1 MQVAKPTWVGAVSKP
16 SCDDVSHAKKG
27 TMATELSKD
36 RDVSEHGSR
45 LILITLG
52 IMAATLMQTLDA
64 TIVNV
69 ALPTIQGNLGATQE
83 EGAWVVTG
91 YIISAV
97 IVIPMTPWLQM
108 RFGRR
113 QYYSVAIIGF
123 TIASMLCGIASSI
136 QQLILFRVI
145 QGLFG
150 GGLVATG
157 QAALRDTFPRH
168 LLGASQ
174 AVFALGAIVGP
185 SVGPTVGGWLTD
197 NFSWNWVFFINLAP
211 GIFAATVM
219 LTMMRNPSDPKP
231 IPIDGIGLALLA
243 MGLGSL
249 QYILDEGQR
258 NDWFQDP
265 IIRLFG
271 FTTVVG
277 LAAFIAWE
285 LWGTKRPIVDL
296 RAFKYRAIAAGSALG
311 FAIGSVLFGATVIL
325 PQYVQGILG
334 FTATLSGE
342 LIFVRAAFI
351 ALLTP
356 FIARVAGSGRID
368 TRVLLVTGF
377 SLIGTSQLWLGYIT
391 TSQNDFNSL
400 LGPAIMAGVGLGLMF
415 VPLSIAVLSAIP
427 PEAVPKAAAFQALSL
442 QLGGSFST
450 AALIS
455 LLVRRNA
462 FHQSVLAQSV
472 TPDNIALQNLIQH
485 THNTSAALLN
495 TYQQVLTQASVMAY
509 ADCQWALGALTFF
522 LLPLVFVLPRRR
534 KGAAAPVQIPAE

>member
-1 MQVAKPTWVGAVSKP
+1 
-16 SCDDVSHAKKG
+16 
-27 TMATELSKD
+27 MADELIKD
-36 RDVSEHGSR
+36 RDVTETGAR

-97 IVIPMTPWLQM
+97 IVIPLTPWLQA
-108 RFGRR
+108 RFGRK

-123 TIASMLCGIASSI
+123 TIASMLCGIAGSI
-136 QQLILFRVI
+136 QQLILFRI
-145 QGLFG
+145 LQGLFG
-150 GGLVATG
+150 GGLIATG

-197 NFSWNWVFFINLAP
+197 NFSWNWVFFINLVP
-211 GIFAATVM
+211 GIVAATIV

-231 IPIDGIGLALLA
+231 IPVDALGLGLLA

-258 NDWFQDP
+258 NDWFSDP
-265 IIRLFG
+265 VIRVFG
-271 FTTVVG
+271 LTA
-277 LAAFIAWE
+277 LAGIVAFVCWE

-342 LIFVRAAFI
+342 LIFVRALFI

-356 FIARVAGSGRID
+356 FIARLAGSGRID
-368 TRVLLVTGF
+368 TRILLVTGF
-377 SLIGTSQLWLGYIT
+377 TLIGASQIWLGYIT
-391 TSQNDFNSL
+391 TTQNDFNSL
-400 LGPAIMAGVGLGLMF
+400 VGPAIMAGVGLALLF
-415 VPLSIAVLSAIP
+415 VPISIAVLSSIP
-427 PEAVPKAAAFQALSL
+427 PEVVPKAAAFQSLSL

-450 AALIS
+450 AALIT
-455 LLVRRNA
+455 LLSQRNA
-462 FHQSVLAQSV
+462 FHQAVLSETATHGNIAMQNLLQQSHNQPATLSMVYQQILAQSG
-472 TPDNIALQNLIQH
+472 A
-485 THNTSAALLN
+485 
-495 TYQQVLTQASVMAY
+495 MAY
-509 ADCQWALGALTFF
+509 ADCQFALGALTFV
-522 LLPLVFVLPRRR
+522 LVPLVFVLPKRRR
-534 KGAAAPVQIPAE
+534 GAAAPTEIPVE

>member
-1 MQVAKPTWVGAVSKP
+1 MRAPTI
-16 SCDDVSHAKKG
+16 
-27 TMATELSKD
+27 MATEIVKD
-36 RDVSEHGSR
+36 RDVTENGSR

-52 IMAATLMQTLDA
+52 IMAATLMQTLDS

-97 IVIPMTPWLQM
+97 IVIPMTPWLQA

-113 QYYSVAIIGF
+113 QYYSIAIIGF
-123 TIASMLCGIASSI
+123 TIASILCGMAGSI

-150 GGLVATG
+150 GGLVATS

-197 NFSWNWVFFINLAP
+197 NFSWNWVFFINLVP
-211 GIFAATVM
+211 GIFASIVV

-231 IPIDGIGLALLA
+231 IPIDGVGLGLLA

-249 QYILDEGQR
+249 QYLLDEGQR
-258 NDWFQDP
+258 NDWFSDP
-265 IIRLFG
+265 VIRTFG
-271 FTTVVG
+271 LTTVVG
-277 LAAFIAWE
+277 IAGFIWWE
-285 LWGTKRPIVDL
+285 LYGTKRPLVDL
-296 RAFKYRAIAAGSALG
+296 RAFKHRAIAAGSALG

-325 PQYVQGILG
+325 PQYVQGVLG

-351 ALLTP
+351 AVLTP
-356 FIARVAGSGRID
+356 FIARLAGSGRID
-368 TRVLLVTGF
+368 TRILLVTGF
-377 SLIGTSQLWLGYIT
+377 ALIGASQIWLGYIT

-400 LGPAIMAGVGLGLMF
+400 LGPAIMAGVGLGLLF

-427 PEAVPKAAAFQALSL
+427 PEMVPKAASFQSLSL

-450 AALIS
+450 AALIT
-455 LLVRRNA
+455 LLARRNA
-462 FHQSVLAQSV
+462 FHQAVLSETA
-472 TPDNIALQNLIQH
+472 TPDNSALQILIQH
-485 THNTSAALLN
+485 THSATAALTNL
-495 TYQQVLTQASVMAY
+495 YGLILQQSTVMAY
-509 ADCQWALGALTFF
+509 ADAQWALGALTFF

-534 KGAAAPVQIPAE
+534 KGAAAPINIPAE

>member
-1 MQVAKPTWVGAVSKP
+1 
-16 SCDDVSHAKKG
+16 
-27 TMATELSKD
+27 
-36 RDVSEHGSR
+36 
-45 LILITLG
+45 
-52 IMAATLMQTLDA
+52 MQTLDS

-69 ALPTIQGNLGATQE
+69 ALPTIQGNLGATQD

-97 IVIPMTPWLQM
+97 IVIPLTPWLQA
-108 RFGRR
+108 RFGRK
-113 QYYSVAIIGF
+113 QYYAVAIIGF
-123 TIASMLCGIASSI
+123 TIASMLCGIAGSI
-136 QQLILFRVI
+136 DQLIFYRII

-157 QAALRDTFPRH
+157 QASLRDTFPRH

-197 NFSWNWVFFINLAP
+197 NFSWNWVFYINLVP
-211 GIFAATVM
+211 GIFAAIVI

-231 IPIDGIGLALLA
+231 IPVDGIGLGLLA

-258 NDWFQDP
+258 NDWFDDP
-265 IIRLFG
+265 VIRVLA
-271 FTTVVG
+271 FTTVAG
-277 LAAFIAWE
+277 IGAFIGWE

-311 FAIGSVLFGATVIL
+311 FAIGAVLFGATVIL

-356 FIARVAGSGRID
+356 FIARVAGAGKID
-368 TRVLLVTGF
+368 TRILLVTGF
-377 SLIGTSQLWLGYIT
+377 TLIGVSQIWLGYIT
-391 TSQNDFNSL
+391 TSQNDFGSL
-400 LGPAIMAGVGLGLMF
+400 LGPTIMAGVGAE
-415 VPLSIAVLSAIP
+415 PAVRPDLDRGAERASRRKPCRRRPRSSRSRCSSAARSRPPRSSRCSRGATRSTRACSRKPRRRTIP
-427 PEAVPKAAAFQALSL
+427 RCR
-442 QLGGSFST
+442 FSRSSCT
-450 AALIS
+450 ARRAALTD
-455 LLVRRNA
+455 L
-462 FHQSVLAQSV
+462 
-472 TPDNIALQNLIQH
+472 
-485 THNTSAALLN
+485 
-495 TYQQVLTQASVMAY
+495 YQQIVQQAGVMAY
-509 ADCQWALGALTFF
+509 ADCQWALGALTFV

-534 KGAAAPVQIPAE
+534 KGAAPPVHISAE

>member
-1 MQVAKPTWVGAVSKP
+1 
-16 SCDDVSHAKKG
+16 
-27 TMATELSKD
+27 MASDIIVKD
-36 RDVSEHGSR
+36 RDVTESGSR
-45 LILITLG
+45 LILITIG
-52 IMAATLMQTLDA
+52 IMAATLMQTLDS

-97 IVIPMTPWLQM
+97 IVIPMTPWLQA

-123 TIASMLCGIASSI
+123 TIASMLCGSASSI

-150 GGLVATG
+150 GGLVATS

-197 NFSWNWVFFINLAP
+197 NYSWNWVFFINLVP
-211 GIFAATVM
+211 GIFAAIVV

-231 IPIDGIGLALLA
+231 IPIDALGLALLA

-258 NDWFQDP
+258 NDWFSDP
-265 IIRLFG
+265 VIVLFG
-271 FTTVVG
+271 VTTVLG
-277 LAAFIAWE
+277 IAGFICWE
-285 LWGTKRPIVDL
+285 LWGTKRPLVDL

-325 PQYVQGILG
+325 PQYVQGVLG

-351 ALLTP
+351 AALTP
-356 FIARVAGSGRID
+356 FIARLAGSGRID
-368 TRVLLVTGF
+368 TRILLVTGF
-377 SLIGTSQLWLGYIT
+377 TLIGSSQIWLGYIT

-427 PEAVPKAAAFQALSL
+427 PEVVPKATSFQALSL

-450 AALIS
+450 AALIT
-455 LLVRRNA
+455 LLSRRNA
-462 FHQSVLAQSV
+462 FHQAVLAQTA
-472 TPDNIALQNLIQH
+472 TPDNAALQNLIQH
-485 THNTSAALLN
+485 THSTTAALGNL
-495 TYQQVLTQASVMAY
+495 YALILQQSTVMAY
-509 ADCQWALGALTFF
+509 ADAQWALGALTFF

-534 KGAAAPVQIPAE
+534 KGAAAPTHLPVE

>member
-1 MQVAKPTWVGAVSKP
+1 MQVPKPTSVGAVSKP
-16 SCDDVSHAKKG
+16 SCDDRRPN
-27 TMATELSKD
+27 TMATQRTAD
-36 RDVSEHGSR
+36 RDVSESGAR
-45 LILITLG
+45 LILITIG
-52 IMAATLMQTLDA
+52 IMAATLMQTLDS

-69 ALPTIQGNLGATQE
+69 ALPTIQGNLGATQD

-97 IVIPMTPWLQM
+97 IVIPLTPWLQA
-108 RFGRR
+108 RFGRK
-113 QYYSVAIIGF
+113 QYYAVAIIGF
-123 TIASMLCGIASSI
+123 TLASMLCGIAGSI
-136 QQLILFRVI
+136 QSLIIYRII

-150 GGLVATG
+150 GGLIATS

-197 NFSWNWVFFINLAP
+197 NFSWNWVFFINLVP
-211 GIFAATVM
+211 GIFAAVIV

-231 IPIDGIGLALLA
+231 IPVDAIGLGLLA
-243 MGLGSL
+243 TGLGSL

-258 NDWFQDP
+258 NDWFDDP
-265 IIRLFG
+265 LIRVLA
-271 FTTVVG
+271 FTTVAG
-277 LAAFIAWE
+277 IASFIVWE

-311 FAIGSVLFGATVIL
+311 FAIGAVLFGATVIL

-356 FIARVAGSGRID
+356 FIARLAGAGKVD
-368 TRVLLVTGF
+368 TRILLVTGF
-377 SLIGTSQLWLGYIT
+377 TFVGVSQIWLGYIT
-391 TSQNDFNSL
+391 TSQNDFASL
-400 LGPAIMAGVGLGLMF
+400 LGPTIMAGVALSLLF
-415 VPLSIAVLSAIP
+415 VPIQIAVMSAIP
-427 PEAVPKAAAFQALSL
+427 QEAVPKAAAFQSLSL

-450 AALIS
+450 AALIT
-455 LLVRRNA
+455 LLARRNA
-462 FHQSVLAQSV
+462 FHQSVLAQAA
-472 TPDNIALQNLIQH
+472 TPDNPALQLLAQQLH
-485 THNTSAALLN
+485 STSAALRDL
-495 TYQQVLTQASVMAY
+495 YGQIATQAGVMAY
-509 ADCQWALGALTFF
+509 ADCQWALGALTFI

-534 KGAAAPVQIPAE
+534 KGGAPVQISAE

>member
-1 MQVAKPTWVGAVSKP
+1 
-16 SCDDVSHAKKG
+16 
-27 TMATELSKD
+27 MATEQPRD
-36 RDVSEHGSR
+36 RDVSESGTR

-52 IMAATLMQTLDA
+52 IMAATLMQTLDS

-97 IVIPMTPWLQM
+97 IVIPLTPWLQA

-123 TIASMLCGIASSI
+123 TLASMLCGIAGSI
-136 QQLILFRVI
+136 GQLVFYRIL
-145 QGLFG
+145 QGMFG
-150 GGLVATG
+150 GGLIATG
-157 QAALRDTFPRH
+157 QASLRDTFPRR

-197 NFSWNWVFFINLAP
+197 NFSWNWVFFINLVP
-211 GIFAATVM
+211 GIFAATVI
-219 LTMMRNPSDPKP
+219 LTMMRNPSDPRP
-231 IPIDGIGLALLA
+231 IPVDALGLGLLA
-243 MGLGSL
+243 VGLGSL

-258 NDWFQDP
+258 NDWFADP
-265 IIRLFG
+265 LIRLFG
-271 FTTVVG
+271 ATTVLG
-277 LAAFIAWE
+277 LAAFVWWE

-296 RAFKYRAIAAGSALG
+296 RAFKYRAIAAGSVLG

-356 FIARVAGSGRID
+356 FIARLAGSGRID
-368 TRVLLVTGF
+368 IRMLLVTGF
-377 SLIGTSQLWLGYIT
+377 TLIGASQIWLGYLT

-400 LGPAIMAGVGLGLMF
+400 LGPAIVAGIGLAMLF
-415 VPLSIAVLSAIP
+415 VPISIAVMSAIP
-427 PEAVPKAAAFQALSL
+427 PEVVPKAAAFQSLSL

-450 AALIS
+450 AALIT
-455 LLVRRNA
+455 LLARRNA
-462 FHQSVLAQSV
+462 FHQSVLAQSA
-472 TPDNIALQNLIQH
+472 TPDNVALQNLIQQMH
-485 THNTSAALLN
+485 SASAAVGTL
-495 TYQQVLTQASVMAY
+495 YQHITTQAGVMAY
-509 ADCQWALGALTFF
+509 ADAQWALGALTFF

-534 KGAAAPVQIPAE
+534 KGAAAPVQIPVE

>member
-1 MQVAKPTWVGAVSKP
+1 
-16 SCDDVSHAKKG
+16 
-27 TMATELSKD
+27 MATEVTKD
-36 RDVSEHGSR
+36 RDVSEHGAR

-52 IMAATLMQTLDA
+52 IMAATLMQTLDS

-97 IVIPMTPWLQM
+97 IVIPLTPWLQI

-113 QYYSVAIIGF
+113 QYYSAAIIGF
-123 TIASMLCGIASSI
+123 TIASMLCGVAGSI
-136 QQLILFRVI
+136 QQLIIFRI
-145 QGLFG
+145 LQGLFG
-150 GGLVATG
+150 GGLIATG
-157 QAALRDTFPRH
+157 QASLRDTFPRH

-197 NFSWNWVFFINLAP
+197 NFSWNWVFFINLVP
-211 GIFAATVM
+211 GIFAAVVV
-219 LTMMRNPSDPKP
+219 LTMMRNPSDPKRVP
-231 IPIDGIGLALLA
+231 VDAIGLGLLA

-258 NDWFQDP
+258 NDWFADP
-265 IIRLFG
+265 VIRLFG
-271 FTTVVG
+271 VSTVVG
-277 LAAFIAWE
+277 IVAFVCWS

-325 PQYVQGILG
+325 PQYVQGVLG

-356 FIARVAGSGRID
+356 FIARLAGSGRID
-368 TRVLLVTGF
+368 TRILLVTGF
-377 SLIGTSQLWLGYIT
+377 SLIGASQIWLGYIT
-391 TSQNDFNSL
+391 TSQNDFGTL
-400 LGPAIMAGVGLGLMF
+400 LGPAIMAGIGLAMLF
-415 VPLSIAVLSAIP
+415 VPINIAVLSAIP
-427 PEAVPKAAAFQALSL
+427 PEVVPKAAAFQSLSL

-450 AALIS
+450 AALIT
-455 LLVRRNA
+455 LLARRSA
-462 FHQSVLAQSV
+462 FHQSVLAQSA
-472 TPDNIALQNLIQH
+472 TPDNGALQILVQQ
-485 THNTSAALLN
+485 THSASSALGAV
-495 TYQQVLTQASVMAY
+495 YGQILTQATVMAY
-509 ADCQWALGALTFF
+509 ADAQWALGALTFV
-522 LLPLVFVLPRRR
+522 LVPLVFVMPRRR
-534 KGAAAPVQIPAE
+534 KGAAAPAHIPVE

>member
-1 MQVAKPTWVGAVSKP
+1 
-16 SCDDVSHAKKG
+16 
-27 TMATELSKD
+27 
-36 RDVSEHGSR
+36 
-45 LILITLG
+45 
-52 IMAATLMQTLDA
+52 MAATLMQTLDA

-123 TIASMLCGIASSI
+123 TIASMLCGIAGSI

-197 NFSWNWVFFINLAP
+197 NFSWNWVFYINLVP
-211 GIFAATVM
+211 GIFAAIVV

-231 IPIDGIGLALLA
+231 VPIDAVGLALLA

-258 NDWFQDP
+258 NDWFSDP
-265 IIRLFG
+265 VIRIFG

-277 LAAFIAWE
+277 IAAFIVWE

-368 TRVLLVTGF
+368 TRILLVSGF
-377 SLIGTSQLWLGYIT
+377 ALIGASQIWLGYIT

-400 LGPAIMAGVGLGLMF
+400 LGPAIMAGVGLGLLF

-427 PEAVPKAAAFQALSL
+427 PEVVPKAAAFQSLSL

-450 AALIS
+450 AALIT
-455 LLVRRNA
+455 LLARRNA
-462 FHQSVLAQSV
+462 FHQSVLAQTA
-472 TPDNIALQNLIQH
+472 TPDNIALQNLIQQ
-485 THNTSAALLN
+485 THNASGALMNL
-495 TYQQVLTQASVMAY
+495 YQQILTQAGVMAY

-534 KGAAAPVQIPAE
+534 KGGAAPAHIPVE

>member
-1 MQVAKPTWVGAVSKP
+1 
-16 SCDDVSHAKKG
+16 
-27 TMATELSKD
+27 MATEITQD
-36 RDVSEHGSR
+36 RDVSEHGAR

-52 IMAATLMQTLDA
+52 IMAATLMQTLDS

-97 IVIPMTPWLQM
+97 IVIPLTPWLQI

-113 QYYSVAIIGF
+113 QYYSAAIIGF
-123 TIASMLCGIASSI
+123 TIASMLCGVAGSI
-136 QQLILFRVI
+136 QQLIFYRIL

-150 GGLVATG
+150 GGLIATG
-157 QAALRDTFPRH
+157 QASLRDTFPRH

-197 NFSWNWVFFINLAP
+197 NFSWNWVFFINLIP
-211 GIFAATVM
+211 GIFAAIVV
-219 LTMMRNPSDPKP
+219 LTMMRNPSDPKR
-231 IPIDGIGLALLA
+231 IPVDAIGLGLLA

-258 NDWFQDP
+258 NDWFSDP
-265 IIRLFG
+265 VIRFFG
-271 FTTVVG
+271 VTTVVG
-277 LAAFIAWE
+277 IVAFVCWS

-325 PQYVQGILG
+325 PQYVQGVLG

-342 LIFVRAAFI
+342 LIFIRAAFI

-356 FIARVAGSGRID
+356 FIARLAGSGRID
-368 TRVLLVTGF
+368 TRILLVTGF
-377 SLIGTSQLWLGYIT
+377 SLIGASQIWLGYIT
-391 TSQNDFNSL
+391 TSQNDFGSL
-400 LGPAIMAGVGLGLMF
+400 LGPAIMAGIGLAMLF
-415 VPLSIAVLSAIP
+415 VPINIAVLSAIP
-427 PEAVPKAAAFQALSL
+427 PEVVPKAAAFQSLSL

-450 AALIS
+450 AALIT
-455 LLVRRNA
+455 LLARRSA
-462 FHQSVLAQSV
+462 FHQSVLAQSA
-472 TPDNIALQNLIQH
+472 TPDNGALQILVQQ
-485 THNTSAALLN
+485 THSASSALG
-495 TYQQVLTQASVMAY
+495 VLYGQIMTQATVMAY
-509 ADCQWALGALTFF
+509 ADAQWALGALTFV
-522 LLPLVFVLPRRR
+522 LVPLVFVMPRRR
-534 KGAAAPVQIPAE
+534 KGAAAPVNIPVE

>member
-1 MQVAKPTWVGAVSKP
+1 
-16 SCDDVSHAKKG
+16 
-27 TMATELSKD
+27 MATQITAD
-36 RDVSEHGSR
+36 RDVSESGAR

-52 IMAATLMQTLDA
+52 IMAATLMQTLDS

-69 ALPTIQGNLGATQE
+69 ALPTIQGNLGATQD

-97 IVIPMTPWLQM
+97 IVIPLTPWLQA
-108 RFGRR
+108 RFGRK

-123 TIASMLCGIASSI
+123 TIASMLCGIAGSI
-136 QQLILFRVI
+136 QTLILYRII

-150 GGLVATG
+150 GGLIATG

-197 NFSWNWVFFINLAP
+197 NFSWNWVFFINLVP
-211 GIFAATVM
+211 GIVAAIIVI
-219 LTMMRNPSDPKP
+219 TMMRNPTDPKP
-231 IPIDGIGLALLA
+231 IPVDAIGLSLLA
-243 MGLGSL
+243 IGLGSL

-258 NDWFQDP
+258 NDWFDDP
-265 IIRLFG
+265 LIRVLA
-271 FTTVVG
+271 FTTVAG
-277 LAAFIAWE
+277 IATFIVWE

-296 RAFKYRAIAAGSALG
+296 RAYKYRAIAAGSALG
-311 FAIGSVLFGATVIL
+311 FAIGAVLFGATVIL

-356 FIARVAGSGRID
+356 FIARVAGAGRID
-368 TRVLLVTGF
+368 TRILLVTGF
-377 SLIGTSQLWLGYIT
+377 TFVGVSQIWLGYLT
-391 TSQNDFNSL
+391 TSQNDFASL
-400 LGPAIMAGVGLGLMF
+400 LGPTIMAGVALSLLF
-415 VPLSIAVLSAIP
+415 VPIQIAVLGGIP
-427 PEAVPKAAAFQALSL
+427 PEAVPKAAAFQSLSL

-450 AALIS
+450 AALIT
-455 LLVRRNA
+455 LLARRNA
-462 FHQSVLAQSV
+462 FHQSVLAQAA
-472 TPDNIALQNLIQH
+472 TPDNTALQVLAQQLH
-485 THNTSAALLN
+485 STSAALS
-495 TYQQVLTQASVMAY
+495 TIYGQISTQAAVMAY
-509 ADCQWALGALTFF
+509 ADCQWALGALTFV

-534 KGAAAPVQIPAE
+534 KSAAPVEISAE

>member
-1 MQVAKPTWVGAVSKP
+1 MDAPITP
-16 SCDDVSHAKKG
+16 
-27 TMATELSKD
+27 D
-36 RDVSEHGSR
+36 RDVSEHGPR

-52 IMAATLMQTLDA
+52 IMAATLMQTLDS

-97 IVIPMTPWLQM
+97 IVIPMTPWLQA

-123 TIASMLCGIASSI
+123 TIASMLCGIAGSI
-136 QQLILFRVI
+136 QELILFRVI

-150 GGLVATG
+150 GGLVATS

-197 NFSWNWVFFINLAP
+197 NFSWNWVFFINLVP
-211 GIFAATVM
+211 GIFAAIVV
-219 LTMMRNPSDPKP
+219 LTMMRNPSDAKP
-231 IPIDGIGLALLA
+231 IPIDALGLALLA
-243 MGLGSL
+243 TGLGSL

-258 NDWFQDP
+258 NDWFSDP
-265 IIRLFG
+265 VILLFG
-271 FTTVVG
+271 V
-277 LAAFIAWE
+277 LALGGMIAFICWE
-285 LWGTKRPIVDL
+285 LWGTQRPLVDL
-296 RAFKYRAIAAGSALG
+296 RVFKYRAVAAGSLLG

-325 PQYVQGILG
+325 PQYVQGVLG

-342 LIFVRAAFI
+342 LIFVRALFI

-356 FIARVAGSGRID
+356 FIARLAGSGRVD
-368 TRVLLVTGF
+368 TKILLVTGF
-377 SLIGTSQLWLGYIT
+377 TLIGSGQLWLGYIT
-391 TSQNDFNSL
+391 TSQNDFASL
-400 LGPAIMAGVGLGLMF
+400 LGPAIISGIGLALLF
-415 VPLSIAVLSAIP
+415 VPISIAVLSAIP
-427 PEAVPKAAAFQALSL
+427 PEVVPKATAFQSLSL

-450 AALIS
+450 AALVT
-455 LLVRRNA
+455 LLARRSA
-462 FHQSVLAQSV
+462 FHQAVLSDGTSAN
-472 TPDNIALQNLIQH
+472 NIAFQLLQQH
-485 THNTSAALLN
+485 LHSTTAALTTL
-495 TYQQVLTQASVMAY
+495 YGQVVTQATVMAY
-509 ADCQWALGALTFF
+509 ADAQWALGALTFV
-522 LLPLVFVLPRRR
+522 LLPLVFVLPKRR
-534 KGAAAPVQIPAE
+534 KGNAAPISIPAE